1 MHDRGTASQGSRS
14 SIRTTGRLLVIV
26 AVIACGSRDGTG
38 DESATVSRVVRAAST
53 PDAPAG
59 RTPAGDSATSALARY
74 LELSREGAA
83 SDPAAS
89 DSLMG
94 CQMGDGMYQPIE
106 MLATYEVTGHSW
118 RGDTAVVRA
127 RTVTTAEENGD
138 PRSPAGFV
146 AVQRVRRG
154 EWEWDVVREGGRW
167 RVCNGPQFGFWGDD
181 AITTWRPAGAS
192 SVSARAL
199 ADSIWRASRP

>member
-1 MHDRGTASQGSRS
+1 MPGLRFIGCLMLIAP
-14 SIRTTGRLLVIV
+14 
-26 AVIACGSRDGTG
+26 IACTSREGLV
-38 DESATVSRVVRAAST
+38 DETATVARVVRAAAT
-53 PDAPAG
+53 AEAAAP
-59 RTPAGDSATSALARY
+59 RTPAGDSATSVLARY
-74 LELSREGAA
+74 LELSREGA
-83 SDPAAS
+83 SNDPSAP

-94 CQMGDGMYQPIE
+94 CQMRDGMYQPIE
-106 MLATYEVTGHSW
+106 MLAAYEVTGQAW

-138 PRSPAGFV
+138 PRRPDGFV

-154 EWEWDVVREGGRW
+154 EWEWDVVREEGRW

-181 AITTWRPAGAS
+181 GITTWRPAGAS